1 MGGMIMKKFDLEE
14 YLADPSR
21 KVITRDGKQVRIICT
36 DADRKNPIVALV
48 KEGDDKIFC
57 YQPNGL
63 LYDHNECNN
72 DLFFETT
79 KKEGYINIY
88 RAINGRASFIFDTK
102 EEAEKDCNY
111 GKNEAFI
118 KTIKISWEE

>member
-1 MGGMIMKKFDLEE
+1 MIMKQGFSLEE
-14 YLADPSR
+14 YLADTSR
-21 KVITRDGKQVRIICT
+21 KVVTRDGKPVRIICT

-48 KEGDDKIFC
+48 NEGTDKIFC
-57 YQPNGL
+57 YQPNGM
-63 LYDHNECNN
+63 LYDHATCNN

-79 KKEGYINIY
+79 KKDGYINIY

>member
-1 MGGMIMKKFDLEE
+1 MKQGFSLEE

-21 KVITRDGKQVRIICT
+21 KVVTRDGKQVRIICT
-36 DADRKNPIVALV
+36 DADRKNQIVALV
-48 KEGDDKIFC
+48 KEGTDKIFC
-57 YQPNGL
+57 YQPNGR
-63 LYDHNECNN
+63 LYDHATCNN

-79 KKEGYINIY
+79 KKDGYINIY
-88 RAINGRASFIFDTK
+88 RAINGRAGFIFDTK
-102 EEAEKDCNY
+102 EEAENDCNY

>member
-1 MGGMIMKKFDLEE
+1 MKQQFSLEE
-14 YLADPSR
+14 YLADQSR
-21 KVITRDGKQVRIICT
+21 KVVTRDGKQVRIICT

-48 KEGDDKIFC
+48 KEGTDKIFC
-57 YQPNGL
+57 YQPNGM
-63 LYDHNECNN
+63 LYDHAECNN

-79 KKEGYINIY
+79 KKDGYINVY
-88 RAINGRASFIFDTK
+88 RAINGRAGFIFNTK
-102 EEAEKDCNY
+102 DEAEKDCNY

>member
-1 MGGMIMKKFDLEE
+1 MKQRFSLEE

-21 KVITRDGKQVRIICT
+21 KVVTRDGKQVRIICT

-48 KEGDDKIFC
+48 KEGTDKIFC
-57 YQPNGL
+57 YQQNGM
-63 LYDHNECNN
+63 LYDHATCNN

-79 KKEGYINIY
+79 KKDGYINIY

-118 KTIKISWEE
+118 KTIKITWEE

>member
-1 MGGMIMKKFDLEE
+1 MKQQFRLEA
-14 YLADPSR
+14 YLVDPSR
-21 KVITRDGKQVRIICT
+21 KVVTRDGKQVRIICT

-48 KEGDDKIFC
+48 KEGTDKIFC
-57 YQPNGL
+57 YHPNGR
-63 LYDHNECNN
+63 LYDHAECNN

-79 KKEGYINIY
+79 KKDGYINIY
-88 RAINGRASFIFDTK
+88 RAINGRAGFIFDTK

>member
-1 MGGMIMKKFDLEE
+1 MKQQFSLEE

-21 KVITRDGKQVRIICT
+21 KVVTRDGKPVRIICT

-57 YQPNGL
+57 YQQNGM
-63 LYDHNECNN
+63 LYDHAECNN

-79 KKEGYINIY
+79 KKDGYINIY

-102 EEAEKDCNY
+102 EEAENDYNY

-118 KTIKISWEE
+118 KTIKITWEE

>member
-1 MGGMIMKKFDLEE
+1 MIMKQGFSLEE
-14 YLADPSR
+14 YLADTSR
-21 KVITRDGKQVRIICT
+21 KVVTRDGKPVRIICT

-48 KEGDDKIFC
+48 KEGTDKIFC
-57 YQPNGL
+57 YQPNGR
-63 LYDHNECNN
+63 LYDQATCNN

-79 KKEGYINIY
+79 KKDGYINIY

-118 KTIKISWEE
+118 KTIKIYWEE

>member
-1 MGGMIMKKFDLEE
+1 MKQFSLDEFKKN
-14 YLADPSR
+14 PTR
-21 KVITRDGKQVRIICT
+21 KVVTRDGRPVRIICT

-48 KEGDDKIFC
+48 KEGTDKIFC
-57 YQPNGL
+57 YQPNGM
-63 LYDHNECNN
+63 LYDNAECNN

-79 KKEGYINIY
+79 KKDGYINIY
-88 RAINGRASFIFDTK
+88 RAINVKAGFIFNTK

>member
-1 MGGMIMKKFDLEE
+1 MKQRFSLEE

-21 KVITRDGKQVRIICT
+21 KVVTRDGKQVRIICT

-63 LYDHNECNN
+63 LYGNATCNN

-88 RAINGRASFIFDTK
+88 RAIPERRAGFIFDTK

-118 KTIKISWEE
+118 KTVKISWEE

>member
-1 MGGMIMKKFDLEE
+1 MKQRFSLEE

-21 KVITRDGKQVRIICT
+21 KVVTRDGKQVRIICT

-48 KEGDDKIFC
+48 KEGTDKIFC
-57 YQPNGL
+57 YQPNGM
-63 LYDHNECNN
+63 LYDHATCNN

-79 KKEGYINIY
+79 KKDGYINIY
-88 RAINGRASFIFDTK
+88 RAINGRAGFIFDTK

>member
-1 MGGMIMKKFDLEE
+1 MIQRFSLEE

-21 KVITRDGKQVRIICT
+21 KVVTRDGKKVRIICT
-36 DADRKNPIVALV
+36 DADRKNSIVALV

-63 LYDHNECNN
+63 LYGNTTCNN

-88 RAINGRASFIFDTK
+88 RAIPERRAGFIFDTK

-118 KTIKISWEE
+118 KTIKITWEE

>member
-1 MGGMIMKKFDLEE
+1 MKQRFSLEE

-21 KVITRDGKQVRIICT
+21 KVVTRDGKPVRIICT

-48 KEGDDKIFC
+48 KEGTDKIFS
-57 YQPNGL
+57 YRPDGL
-63 LYDHNECNN
+63 LYYPATCNN

-79 KKEGYINIY
+79 KKDGYINIY
-88 RAINGRASFIFDTK
+88 RAINVRAGFIFNTK

>member
-1 MGGMIMKKFDLEE
+1 MKQQFSLEE

-21 KVITRDGKQVRIICT
+21 NVVTRDGKKVRIICT

-48 KEGDDKIFC
+48 KEGTDKIFC
-57 YQPNGL
+57 YQPNGM
-63 LYDHNECNN
+63 LYDNAECNN

-79 KKEGYINIY
+79 KKDGYINIY

>member
-1 MGGMIMKKFDLEE
+1 MKQLFSLEE
-14 YLADPSR
+14 YLDEPSR
-21 KVITRDGKQVRIICT
+21 KVVTRDGKQVRIICT

-63 LYDHNECNN
+63 LYDHAECNN

-79 KKEGYINIY
+79 KKYGYINIY

-102 EEAEKDCNY
+102 EEAEMDCNY

-118 KTIKISWEE
+118 KTIKISWDE